1 MSQNLAVRTEPL
13 AVLSDAPD
21 NRILEC
27 AVAAD
32 AQAIVTGDRLC
43 SHFVRIEE
51 SGSSP
56 STSISADV

>member
-21 NRILEC
+21 NRVLEC

-32 AQAIVTGDRLC
+32 AQAIVTGDRAMLALRAHRGIRVV
-43 SHFVRIEE
+43 SLNEYL
-51 SGSSP
+51 G
-56 STSISADV
+56 